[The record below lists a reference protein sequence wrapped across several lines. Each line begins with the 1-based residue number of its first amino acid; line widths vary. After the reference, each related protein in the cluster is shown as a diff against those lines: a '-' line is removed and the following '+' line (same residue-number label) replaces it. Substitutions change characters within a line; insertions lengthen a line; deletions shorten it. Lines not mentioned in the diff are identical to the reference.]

1 MDIGRQEDAAMA
13 IAITLEKYLQKHG
26 VEYDIMAH
34 PRTYT
39 SMETA
44 QVSHVPGD
52 RLAKSVLLRDASGY
66 LVAVV
71 PATHKLDLGQIGQLL
86 ERPVEMASETEVGAL
101 FGDCDFGA
109 IPPCGSA
116 YGIETVVDDALIRQR
131 DIWFEAGDHEELIH
145 VGGEQFDAL
154 MGAADHGRISHHA

>member
-1 MDIGRQEDAAMA
+1 MA
-13 IAITLEKYLQKHG
+13 IAITLEKYLQKQG
-26 VEYDIMAH
+26 IEYDIMAH

-52 RLAKSVLLRDASGY
+52 RLAKSVLLRDGHDY

-71 PATHKLDLGQIGQLL
+71 PATHRLDLERISQLL
-86 ERPVEMASETEVGAL
+86 DRRVEIASETEVGAL

-109 IPPCGSA
+109 IPPCGTA
-116 YGIETVVDDALIRQR
+116 YGVATIVDDALIHQR
-131 DIWFEAGDHEELIH
+131 DVWFEAGDHEELIH
-145 VGGEQFDAL
+145 VGGEAFESMLGTAEH
-154 MGAADHGRISHHA
+154 ATISHHS

>member
-1 MDIGRQEDAAMA
+1 MA

-26 VEYDIMAH
+26 VEYDVMAH

-39 SMETA
+39 SMEIA

-52 RLAKSVLLRDASGY
+52 HIAKSVLLRDAHGY

-71 PATHKLDLGQIGQLL
+71 PATHRIDLDRLGHLL
-86 ERPVEMASETEVGAL
+86 SRHVEMASETEVGAL
-101 FGDCDFGA
+101 FGDCDLGA

-116 YGIETVVDDALIRQR
+116 YGLETVVDDALMRQR
-131 DIWFEAGDHEELIH
+131 EVWFEAGDHEELIRVDGRH
-145 VGGEQFDAL
+145 FDEL
-154 MGAADHGRISHHA
+154 MGSAEHGHISKHV

>member
-1 MDIGRQEDAAMA
+1 MEEAAMA
-13 IAITLEKYLQKHG
+13 IAITLEKYLHKQG

-34 PRTYT
+34 PRSYT

-52 RLAKSVLLRDASGY
+52 RLAKSVLLRDGQGY

-71 PATHKLDLGQIGQLL
+71 PATHRLDLDRVGRLL
-86 ERPVEMASETEVGAL
+86 ERHVELASETEIGAL

-116 YGIETVVDDALIRQR
+116 YGVETIVDDALIRQR
-131 DIWFEAGDHEELIH
+131 DVWFEAGDHEELIH
-145 VGGEQFDAL
+145 VGGAAFDAM
-154 MGAADHGRISHHA
+154 MGAAEHARISHHA